1 MGGLKLSKKEL
12 KEKLIQFAKQY
23 YDDISHPLAVAN
35 QFPEMSDE
43 WIVGL
48 FHDIL
53 EDARLSDWQLFLFL
67 TKYNMYKVY
76 LEINRITRDRDETY
90 FEYIKRLK
98 EYNDVCTRVKIA
110 DLKHNLSRT
119 ETLRPSLKERYEKAL
134 RILLEDE

>member
-1 MGGLKLSKKEL
+1 
-12 KEKLIQFAKQY
+12 
-23 YDDISHPLAVAN
+23 
-35 QFPEMSDE
+35 
-43 WIVGL
+43 
-48 FHDIL
+48 
-53 EDARLSDWQLFLFL
+53 
-67 TKYNMYKVY
+67 MYKVY

>member
-1 MGGLKLSKKEL
+1 MGCLKLSKEEL

-48 FHDIL
+48 FHDVL
-53 EDARLSDWQLFLFL
+53 EDTELRDIELFLFL

-76 LEINRITRDRDETY
+76 LEISRITRKEDEAY

-119 ETLRPSLKERYEKAL
+119 ETLKPSLKKRYEKAL
-134 RILLEDE
+134 RILLDGK

>member
-1 MGGLKLSKKEL
+1 MGGLKLSKEEL

-23 YDDISHPLAVAN
+23 YGDISHPLAVAN
-35 QFPEMSDE
+35 QFPEMSVE

-53 EDARLSDWQLFLFL
+53 EDTRLSDWQLFLFL

-110 DLKHNLSRT
+110 DLKHNLLRT
-119 ETLRPSLKERYEKAL
+119 ETLKPSLKKRYEKAL
-134 RILLEDE
+134 RILES

>member
-1 MGGLKLSKKEL
+1 MGGLKLSKEEL
-12 KEKLIQFAKQY
+12 KEELIKFAKQY

-35 QFPEMSDE
+35 QFTEMSDE

-53 EDARLSDWQLFLFL
+53 EDTRLSDWQLFLFL

-119 ETLRPSLKERYEKAL
+119 ETLKPSLKERYEKAL
-134 RILLEDE
+134 RILLEGK